1 MQYSSD
7 VVVAVEPTRV
17 YPYVADLARYVEWMP
32 MVHGVE
38 AVDDGVWNV
47 ELRAKVGVFARSKR
61 LRMKRTVNTSQVVAN
76 WLIGREI
83 VEEEQLGNERAEYG
97 KFLIK
102 KLSQLLKISYGSGF
116 SMRQLEFARKFYR
129 VYPIAQTLSAFF
141 QILYKKA
148 SSVQDFFWKILYQN
162 LL

>member
-7 VVVAVEPTRV
+7 VVVAVVPARV

-61 LRMKRTVNTSQVVAN
+61 LRMKRTVNTSQHIVFERDEIDGKRQSPWTMAIALQATEAGSVVTVD
-76 WLIGREI
+76 L
-83 VEEEQLGNERAEYG
+83 
-97 KFLIK
+97 
-102 KLSQLLKISYGSGF
+102 SYGGTLWTAGILD
-116 SMRQLEFARKFYR
+116 RVLAAQVDAGKTGLAR
-129 VYPIAQTLSAFF
+129 V
-141 QILYKKA
+141 
-148 SSVQDFFWKILYQN
+148 VQGA
-162 LL
+162 